1 MPPLSDFLTFAL
13 ATLILNLTPGPDLM
27 YIIARS
33 LGQGRQAGILSS
45 LGIGTG
51 CLFHTFLAAFG
62 ISAVLRS
69 SPLAFA
75 VIRYAGGA
83 YLIYLGVRL
92 LLRRGAAESP
102 LQPRAPAP
110 PAAIFRQGMLTN
122 MLNPK
127 VALFFLAFL
136 PQFVSPQRGPV
147 AMQMTVLGLYFIL
160 SGTLVCLMVAVLA
173 GAAGDF
179 FRHGTNAA
187 RLERASGLV
196 FVALGLRV
204 SLAQAY

>member
-1 MPPLSDFLTFAL
+1 MPTLSDFLTFAV
-13 ATLILNLTPGPDLM
+13 ATLILNLTPGPDLL
-27 YIIARS
+27 YIVARS
-33 LGQGRQAGILSS
+33 LGQGRKAGVVSS

-62 ISAVLRS
+62 VSAMLRS
-69 SPLAFA
+69 SPVAFT

-92 LLRRGAAESP
+92 LLRRGEAKSA
-102 LQPRAPAP
+102 LQPRPPASS
-110 PAAIFRQGMLTN
+110 AAIFRQGMFTN

-136 PQFVSPQRGPV
+136 PQFVSPHHGPV
-147 AMQMTVLGLYFIL
+147 ATQMTVLGLYFIF
-160 SGTLVCLMVAVLA
+160 SGTLVCLSVALLA

-179 FRHGTNAA
+179 FRHGRNAA

-204 SLAQAY
+204 SLSRA

>member
-1 MPPLSDFLTFAL
+1 MPSLPDFLTFAL
-13 ATLILNLTPGPDLM
+13 ATLILNLTPGPDIM
-27 YIIARS
+27 YIVARS
-33 LGQGRQAGILSS
+33 LGQGRQAGILSA

-69 SPLAFA
+69 SPVAFA

-92 LLRRGAAESP
+92 VLRRGSADTA
-102 LQPRAPAP
+102 LKPRPPAS
-110 PAAIFRQGMLTN
+110 PAAIFRQGMFTN

-136 PQFVSPQRGPV
+136 PQFVSPQRGPI
-147 AMQMTVLGLYFIL
+147 AMQMAVLGLYFIF
-160 SGTLVCLMVAVLA
+160 SGTLVCLLVALLA

-179 FRHGTNAA
+179 FRRGRNAQL
-187 RLERASGLV
+187 LERASGLV
-196 FVALGLRV
+196 FIALGLRV
-204 SLAQAY
+204 GLSRAA